1 LPADGYGILQSVLAK
16 LLLKLTDSACHTCE
30 TRPERWFD
38 KLTTLSLSK
47 GVEGA
52 GIQLA
57 PPSRGEVW
65 RVSGFPL
72 PDQVEDKP
80 PGPLAGFRG
89 NDKLWYVPIKTTLI
103 RVFALKTGSLSKK
116 NTMI

>member
-30 TRPERWFD
+30 TRLERWFD

-72 PDQVEDKP
+72 PDQVEDK
-80 PGPLAGFRG
+80 FRG
-89 NDKLWYVPIKTTLI
+89 NDKLCCVLIKITLVWI
-103 RVFALKTGSLSKK
+103 FALKTGSLSKK
-116 NTMI
+116 YDDLT